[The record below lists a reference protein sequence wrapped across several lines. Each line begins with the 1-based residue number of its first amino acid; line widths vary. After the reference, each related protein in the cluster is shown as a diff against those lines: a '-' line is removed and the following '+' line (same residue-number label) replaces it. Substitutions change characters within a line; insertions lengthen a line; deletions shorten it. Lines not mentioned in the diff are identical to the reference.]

1 MQREAIQFTS
11 DAQDMAWH
19 ALIEARLMPLARAAG
34 CDDLVVFGLQLALVE
49 AVNNIVEHAYR
60 LTPGLPIAVTGERT
74 ADALRCELRD
84 EGVPMP
90 LPLPSGEPA
99 PAEADGGRGWQIIR
113 AGFADVHYARVD
125 GVNVLTLSRPLP
137 DTA

>member
-1 MQREAIQFTS
+1 MQREDIHFSS
-11 DAQDMAWH
+11 DPQGMAWH

-34 CDDLVVFGLQLALVE
+34 CNDMEVFGLQLALVE

-60 LTPGLPIAVTGERT
+60 LTPGQPISVGCECTPA
-74 ADALRCELRD
+74 ALRFELRD
-84 EGVPMP
+84 EGMPMP

-113 AGFADVHYARVD
+113 AGFPDIHYERVD
-125 GVNVLTLSRPLP
+125 GVNRLTLIRPLP
-137 DTA
+137 TAV